1 MNSTLHFL
9 TFQGSGD
16 NDDDQSDFT
25 DLDYYLQDKLVPP
38 ISDPDENLFSSQ
50 KAKRNQDLLD
60 NQIETMLKDKH
71 LINVLNC
78 SVSNRIPCPPEHKV
92 HVSRVLEI
100 IIEKLQLPTCLSIK
114 STKSCTIF
122 KAVPAP
128 SNPNPASNFISTP
141 CQKSQLNFSQGMLE
155 VKSIKFLLMF
165 AK

>member
-1 MNSTLHFL
+1 MNSTLHCL

-16 NDDDQSDFT
+16 DDDDQSDFT
-25 DLDYYLQDKLVPP
+25 DLGYYLRDKLVPP
-38 ISDPDENLFSSQ
+38 ISDPDKILSCSQ

-60 NQIETMLKDKH
+60 NQIETMSKDKR

-78 SVSNRIPCPPEHKV
+78 SVSDQIPCPPEHKV

-128 SNPNPASNFISTP
+128 SNPNPTSNFISTP
-141 CQKSQLNFSQGMLE
+141 CQLDFSQGMLE